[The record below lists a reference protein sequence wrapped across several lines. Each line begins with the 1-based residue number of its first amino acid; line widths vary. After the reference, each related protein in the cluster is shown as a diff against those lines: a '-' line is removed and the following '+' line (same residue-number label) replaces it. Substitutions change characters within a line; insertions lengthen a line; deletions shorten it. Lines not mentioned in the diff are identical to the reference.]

1 MQVMSVVCQRNCQKA
16 PSSPSFLPSCNT
28 RHKCTGP
35 LPEGA
40 SKEGRGPHADN
51 GDGQQYEADQNLEGY
66 DEYQMRFSNRES
78 SRPGEL
84 DSDPIYKTQI
94 RNGGQ
99 NIARGRGGLK
109 DTFLQGSNRT
119 DISSLGQLDPS
130 QLSYHEFSK

>member
-1 MQVMSVVCQRNCQKA
+1 MVGSGLFC
-16 PSSPSFLPSCNT
+16 SPERLGEEEEADGDLGHQSNE
-28 RHKCTGP
+28 
-35 LPEGA
+35 EGDDEH
-40 SKEGRGPHADN
+40 EGEAEDSDEDRADN

-66 DEYQMRFSNRES
+66 DEYQMRFNNRES

-119 DISSLGQLDPS
+119 DISSLGQLEPPN
-130 QLSYHEFSK
+130 SYQEYLK